1 MKQIAAETEFT
12 MVLALLSTC
21 RMAEAPPDGR
31 ESIIEVAVWANERSE
46 GENMG
51 FNMNGTYSL
60 NDIEI
65 PHQRSQSSSPRGSGC
80 PRCGDALHRDVS
92 MHGGLFIC
100 TSCGWTESLSEKRRD
115 EKVEKQTVGGLIIG
129 VALLTALTLHTFVW
143 GSNALTIP
151 FYKLGQLTGTLSV
164 EGYDRLADICMD
176 VRKYACARQA
186 YVDSYRQTQ
195 APDSLTKLARLQ
207 VRMQENPAAM
217 VTLTT
222 YFRAGGTDG
231 EAAILLGQLL
241 EQSGQ
246 DSEALRMYEKS
257 IELRPDQLPVSAT
270 GAIVRILMRQG
281 RYEEA
286 HSRLLSFHASAGN
299 AKGYL
304 NTELY
309 QVEQAIQLYRKTT
322 PAQSG
327 GKAGIRKS

>member
-1 MKQIAAETEFT
+1 
-12 MVLALLSTC
+12 
-21 RMAEAPPDGR
+21 
-31 ESIIEVAVWANERSE
+31 
-46 GENMG
+46 MG
-51 FNMNGTYSL
+51 FNMNGTHRL
-60 NDIEI
+60 NNIEI
-65 PHQRSQSSSPRGSGC
+65 PQQRSASSSPRGSGC

-115 EKVEKQTVGGLIIG
+115 DRVEKQTVGGMIVG
-129 VALLTALTLHTFVW
+129 VALFTALALHTFVW
-143 GSNALTIP
+143 GSHAFSIP
-151 FYKLGQLTGTLSV
+151 FYKIGQLAGMLSV

-195 APDSLTKLARLQ
+195 SPDSLTKLARLQ
-207 VRMQENPAAM
+207 VRMQENPSAM

-246 DSEALRMYEKS
+246 DSEAMRMYEKS

-286 HSRLLSFHASAGN
+286 LSRLSTFHTSAGN

-304 NTELY
+304 NTELQ

-322 PAQSG
+322 PAQSA
-327 GKAGIRKS
+327 GKSGAKRS